1 MPYRTVPRRTAVKKE
16 IPASPRPAAPRII
29 DSPGR
34 SLRRESYGADER
46 GLRDLHEEV
55 ARARRQT
62 PQVPAMAERLR
73 AEANIARVDISA
85 EQSKL
90 RHELEPPSAQLVS

>member
-16 IPASPRPAAPRII
+16 IPFSPRPAAPRII

-46 GLRDLHEEV
+46 GL
-55 ARARRQT
+55 
-62 PQVPAMAERLR
+62 
-73 AEANIARVDISA
+73 
-85 EQSKL
+85 
-90 RHELEPPSAQLVS
+90 PSVGSEIFMKK